1 MTRQNGGITRPT
13 KNKATAERLR
23 NQMIFWEAIAQIDRE
38 AKLAAIGSYIFD
50 MIADDLLRL

>member
-38 AKLAAIGSYIFD
+38 AKLAAIGSYILD
-50 MIADDLLRL
+50 MFADDLLRI

>member
-1 MTRQNGGITRPT
+1 MNQQGGITRSS
-13 KNKATAERLR
+13 KNNATACRLR
-23 NQMIFWEAIAQIDRE
+23 NQMIFWEAMAQIDRE

>member
-1 MTRQNGGITRPT
+1 MTRQNERITRST
-13 KNKATAERLR
+13 NNNATACRFHE
-23 NQMIFWEAIAQIDRE
+23 QMIFWEAMAQIDRE